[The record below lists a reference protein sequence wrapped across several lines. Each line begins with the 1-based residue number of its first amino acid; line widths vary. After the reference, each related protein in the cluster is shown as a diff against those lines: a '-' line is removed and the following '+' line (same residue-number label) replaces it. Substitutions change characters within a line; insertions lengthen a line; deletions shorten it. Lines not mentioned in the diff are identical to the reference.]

1 MPAPI
6 LPLIEAV
13 THWPERGALIG
24 LDLGTK
30 TIGVAVS
37 DPDRRL
43 ATGVETIHRKAFKAD
58 AARLL
63 AISGERN
70 AVGFVLGLPINM
82 DGSEGPRAQSTRAF
96 ARNFSNLTGLA
107 IALWDERLSTAAVER
122 ELIGMD
128 VSRARRAEVIDEHAA
143 MFILQGALD
152 RLATA
157 ARGPLRMAVVIS
169 ALLPVFLLIVLG
181 FILKRSLMRLDT
193 QWHGLERLT
202 YYVLFPTL
210 LIQTL
215 VKADLS
221 SVPVAGVGGA
231 LMLSALAMS
240 LLCLALRPVFSR
252 WNIDGP
258 AFTSIF
264 QGATRWQTYV
274 ALAVSSNLFGHT
286 GLALAS
292 VAMVA
297 IIPLVN
303 VFSVSVLAHYAAPE
317 KQSLRAIVMTVLT
330 NPLIWACA
338 IGLAVNVTHLPLP
351 QVWHDVAEALGRS
364 SLGIGLLVTGAGLQL
379 AGMFRPSLAASI
391 AVLLKL
397 ILMPVLG
404 VALALWFGISG
415 SSLVIVAVCSAVP
428 TSSSAYVL
436 ARQMGGDA
444 PLLAQIITLQT
455 ILAAVTM
462 PIAIALVA

>member
-1 MPAPI
+1 
-6 LPLIEAV
+6 
-13 THWPERGALIG
+13 
-24 LDLGTK
+24 
-30 TIGVAVS
+30 
-37 DPDRRL
+37 
-43 ATGVETIHRKAFKAD
+43 
-58 AARLL
+58 
-63 AISGERN
+63 
-70 AVGFVLGLPINM
+70 
-82 DGSEGPRAQSTRAF
+82 
-96 ARNFSNLTGLA
+96 
-107 IALWDERLSTAAVER
+107 
-122 ELIGMD
+122 
-128 VSRARRAEVIDEHAA
+128 
-143 MFILQGALD
+143 
-152 RLATA
+152 
-157 ARGPLRMAVVIS
+157 MAVVIA
-169 ALLPVFLLIVLG
+169 ALLPVFILIVLG
-181 FILKRSLMRLDT
+181 VVLRRTLMRLDT

-202 YYVLFPTL
+202 YFVLFPML

-462 PIAIALVA
+462 PIAIALVTMGP

>member
-1 MPAPI
+1 M
-6 LPLIEAV
+6 
-13 THWPERGALIG
+13 
-24 LDLGTK
+24 
-30 TIGVAVS
+30 
-37 DPDRRL
+37 
-43 ATGVETIHRKAFKAD
+43 
-58 AARLL
+58 AA
-63 AISGERN
+63 
-70 AVGFVLGLPINM
+70 
-82 DGSEGPRAQSTRAF
+82 
-96 ARNFSNLTGLA
+96 
-107 IALWDERLSTAAVER
+107 
-122 ELIGMD
+122 
-128 VSRARRAEVIDEHAA
+128 
-143 MFILQGALD
+143 
-152 RLATA
+152 
-157 ARGPLRMAVVIS
+157 VIS

-202 YYVLFPTL
+202 YFVLFPTL

-221 SVPVAGVGGA
+221 DVPIAGVGGA

-240 LLCLALRPVFSR
+240 LLCLALRPLFSR

-274 ALAVSSNLFGHT
+274 ALAVSSNLYGAN

-303 VFSVSVLAHYAAPE
+303 VLSVWVLAQYASPE
-317 KQSLRAIVMTVLT
+317 KPSLRTVVMTVVQ

-338 IGLAVNVTHLPLP
+338 IGIAVNVTHLPLP
-351 QVWHDVAEALGRS
+351 KIWHDVADALGRS
-364 SLGIGLLVTGAGLQL
+364 SLGIGLLVTGAGLHL
-379 AGMFRPSLAASI
+379 EGLFRPSLAASI
-391 AVLLKL
+391 GVFLKL
-397 ILMPVLG
+397 VLMPVFCI
-404 VALALWFGISG
+404 ALALRFGISG

-428 TSSSAYVL
+428 TSSSAYVM

-455 ILAAVTM
+455 ILAAITM
-462 PIAIALVA
+462 PMVIALVTTGP

>member
-1 MPAPI
+1 
-6 LPLIEAV
+6 V
-13 THWPERGALIG
+13 
-24 LDLGTK
+24 
-30 TIGVAVS
+30 
-37 DPDRRL
+37 
-43 ATGVETIHRKAFKAD
+43 
-58 AARLL
+58 
-63 AISGERN
+63 
-70 AVGFVLGLPINM
+70 
-82 DGSEGPRAQSTRAF
+82 
-96 ARNFSNLTGLA
+96 
-107 IALWDERLSTAAVER
+107 
-122 ELIGMD
+122 
-128 VSRARRAEVIDEHAA
+128 
-143 MFILQGALD
+143 
-152 RLATA
+152 
-157 ARGPLRMAVVIS
+157 AVVIS

-181 FILKRSLMRLDT
+181 FILRRSLMRLDT

-231 LMLSALAMS
+231 LLFSALAMS
-240 LLCLALRPVFSR
+240 LLCLALRPLFSQ
-252 WNIDGP
+252 WSISGP

-303 VFSVSVLAHYAAPE
+303 VLSVWVLAQYASPE
-317 KQSLRAIVMTVLT
+317 KQSVRTIVMTVVQ
-330 NPLIWACA
+330 NPLIWACV

-351 QVWHDVAEALGRS
+351 KVWHDVAEALGRS

-379 AGMFRPSLAASI
+379 DGLFRPSLAASI
-391 AVLLKL
+391 AVFLKL
-397 ILMPVLG
+397 VLMPVLA

-428 TSSSAYVL
+428 TSSSAYVM

-444 PLLAQIITLQT
+444 LLLAQIITLQT

-462 PIAIALVA
+462 PVVIALVS